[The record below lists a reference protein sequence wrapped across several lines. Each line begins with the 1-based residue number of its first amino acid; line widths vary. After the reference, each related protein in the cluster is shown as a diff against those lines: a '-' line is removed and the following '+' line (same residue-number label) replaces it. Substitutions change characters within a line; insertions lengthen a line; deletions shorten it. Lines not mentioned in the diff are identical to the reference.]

1 MRAVNLLPPDYRPAK
16 QAGVGEGL
24 SKHAV
29 ALGGTAAAV
38 AVAALLGVSWQSASK
53 SAKDSQSQLDALKA
67 RIAAVSEPA
76 TSTNQTVRARIEQ
89 VTTADAARVSWD
101 GFLQKLSR
109 VLPEDVWLTTLQAA
123 ENAPATPGTDSTAT
137 TTTTTGA
144 PTNFT
149 VSGYTYSQASV
160 ARLMR
165 RLSMLPW
172 LSDVSL
178 SSSTLTVVGTKSVF
192 QFTIVGGVN
201 ALPAKEAS

>member
-67 RIAAVSEPA
+67 RIAAVSQPA
-76 TSTNQTVRARIEQ
+76 SSTNQTVRARIEQ

-123 ENAPATPGTDSTAT
+123 ESAPATPGST
-137 TTTTTGA
+137 TTTTATTGA

-178 SSSTLTVVGTKSVF
+178 SSSTLTVVGDKSVF